1 MLFRKS
7 LAAACAIAIAA
18 GLAACGGSSSSGTS
32 PAAYVKSI
40 CQAIGPFEKTVQQRS
55 SQLNL
60 SNIKSAA
67 DGKNALQNFLNQVA
81 ADTDKAVT
89 KLKAAGTPSVS
100 NGKQVS
106 AAIVGAFTQLKA
118 ALQKAAS
125 QAGNLPTTSAT
136 AFQAAAQTLGSSVQS
151 SMSGISGS
159 LGNLKSPDLESA
171 AKKEPACTSL
181 GA

>member
-1 MLFRKS
+1 MLLGKS
-7 LAAACAIAIAA
+7 LAAACALAITA

-67 DGKNALQNFLNQVA
+67 DGKKALQGFLNQVA
-81 ADTDKAVT
+81 TDTDKAVT
-89 KLKAAGTPSVS
+89 KLRAAGTPDVN

-106 AAIVGAFTQLKA
+106 TAIVGAFTQLKS
-118 ALQKAAS
+118 ALQKAAT
-125 QAGNLPTTSAT
+125 QAGTLPTTSAT
-136 AFQAAAQTLGSSVQS
+136 AFQSAAQSLGSAVQA
-151 SMSGISGS
+151 SMSGIGGS
-159 LGNLKSPDLESA
+159 LSNLKSPDLEAA
-171 AKKEPACTSL
+171 AKKEPACTNL
-181 GA
+181 RA

>member
-1 MLFRKS
+1 MLCRRS

-55 SQLNL
+55 SALNL
-60 SNIKSAA
+60 SNIKSAS
-67 DGKNALQNFLNQVA
+67 DGKKALQGFLNQVA

-89 KLKAAGTPSVS
+89 KLRAAGTPSVN

-118 ALQKAAS
+118 ALQKAAT
-125 QAGNLPTTSAT
+125 QAGNLPTSAT
-136 AFQAAAQTLGSSVQS
+136 AFQSAARSLGSSVQS
-151 SMSGISGS
+151 SMSGIGGS
-159 LGNLKSPDLESA
+159 LGNLKSPDLEAA
-171 AKKEPACTSL
+171 AKKEPACTTL

>member
-1 MLFRKS
+1 MLLRKP
-7 LAAACAIAIAA
+7 LAAACAAVVAIS
-18 GLAACGGSSSSGTS
+18 LTACGGSSSSGPS

-55 SQLNL
+55 SALNL

-67 DGKNALQNFLNQVA
+67 DGKKALQGFLNQVA

-89 KLKAAGTPSVS
+89 KLKAAGTPDVK
-100 NGKQVS
+100 NGKQVQT
-106 AAIVGAFTQLKA
+106 AIVGAFTQLKS
-118 ALQKAAS
+118 ALQTAAG
-125 QAGNLPTTSAT
+125 QAGNLPTSSPT
-136 AFQAAAQTLGSSVQS
+136 AFQSAAQKLGSTVQS
-151 SMSGISGS
+151 SMSGIGS
-159 LGNLKSPDLESA
+159 SLSNLKSPDLEAA